1 MLKKITTEQVCLG
14 MYIHGLEGSWLSHPF
29 WKSKFVLDDPAD
41 LRALKKSGVLAVW
54 IDCDKGRDVAE
65 LTVASDAAVEPTAEP
80 NPEPAVTETVA
91 VAGKQPVAPAIQLNR
106 TTSAQ
111 EELGRASGIIH
122 HSKEVVAK
130 LFTEA
135 RLGKAIE
142 VEQCLSLVE
151 EISGSVA
158 RNSAALISLAR
169 LKNKDEYTY
178 MHSVSVCALMIALA
192 RQMQLDEEQTQQAGV
207 AGLLHDIG
215 KMAMPEKILNKPG
228 ALTTDEF
235 SVIRL
240 HPERGHAILTQ
251 GGFTAPSALDVCLHH
266 HEKIDGSGYPYGL
279 KGEQISQLARMGAV
293 CDVYDAITSNR
304 PYKNGWDAADSLAR
318 MAKWEGHFDTAIFH
332 AFVKMVGI
340 YPLGSLVRLHSGR
353 LGVIVEQNPQSLTRP
368 LLKVFFSTRTNMPIP
383 VQLLDLSKSG
393 QTDTIVNRE
402 DPQKWQFSNLNAL
415 WQG

>member
-207 AGLLHDIG
+207 AGLLHELELTGRFEGDL
-215 KMAMPEKILNKPG
+215 AFPG
-228 ALTTDEF
+228 H
-235 SVIRL
+235 SIV
-240 HPERGHAILTQ
+240 
-251 GGFTAPSALDVCLHH
+251 
-266 HEKIDGSGYPYGL
+266 
-279 KGEQISQLARMGAV
+279 
-293 CDVYDAITSNR
+293 
-304 PYKNGWDAADSLAR
+304 SL
-318 MAKWEGHFDTAIFH
+318 I
-332 AFVKMVGI
+332 I
-340 YPLGSLVRLHSGR
+340 
-353 LGVIVEQNPQSLTRP
+353 Q
-368 LLKVFFSTRTNMPIP
+368 
-383 VQLLDLSKSG
+383 QLLVKLKLPAQSTAFHRFQPTSQPGGSDRSKG
-393 QTDTIVNRE
+393 WFVPDTHECGV
-402 DPQKWQFSNLNAL
+402 PP
-415 WQG
+415 